1 MSEQSS
7 EINQVENQQEQAQE
21 SDDNEQPFTVKRPHD
36 LNTLMKNLRETLINS
51 ASQQT
56 DEEKSESKTSSNN

>member
-7 EINQVENQQEQAQE
+7 EINQVENQQAQE
-21 SDDNEQPFTVKRPHD
+21 SDDNEKPFTVQRPHD

-51 ASQQT
+51 ASQQIDT
-56 DEEKSESKTSSNN
+56 DESEPKKP

>member
-7 EINQVENQQEQAQE
+7 EINQVKNQQDQTQE
-21 SDDNEQPFTVKRPHD
+21 SDDNEQPFTVQRPHD

-51 ASQQT
+51 ASQQIDT
-56 DEEKSESKTSSNN
+56 DESEPKKP